1 MLCCPILSPH
11 PASLNVSLLE
21 VVVSSACWR
30 AVPVAVLDRSF
41 RLGSRLRC
49 GRCAVLPLGGID
61 CGVVWMAGQQA
72 ATLSREHK
80 AGGERQGRELLHQL
94 SQAWLRWA
102 SNSQSTA
109 TVRLQK
115 RAPLLRRHGVSRLQ
129 KAASERFN
137 SSSLSVWC
145 CRQQSMVHLG
155 HVKQAHP
162 NPTRPHPPLG
172 DVTAVLSR
180 PVTGFIVAPWE

>member
-1 MLCCPILSPH
+1 MLIRGGSI
-11 PASLNVSLLE
+11 E
-21 VVVSSACWR
+21 RACWR
-30 AVPVAVLDRSF
+30 AVPVAVLGRSF

-61 CGVVWMAGQQA
+61 CGVVWMAGQPA
-72 ATLSREHK
+72 ATPSREHK
-80 AGGERQGRELLHQL
+80 GERQGRELLHQL

-102 SNSQSTA
+102 GNSQSTA

-115 RAPLLRRHGVSRLQ
+115 RARLLRRHGVSRLQ

-137 SSSLSVWC
+137 SSCSISVGC
-145 CRQQSMVHLG
+145 PSAIHGHLR
-155 HVKQAHP
+155 HVRQAHP
-162 NPTRPHPPLG
+162 NPTRRHPPLG

-180 PVTGFIVAPWE
+180 PVTGFIVAPWPYTAIVFPVPAASVAGD